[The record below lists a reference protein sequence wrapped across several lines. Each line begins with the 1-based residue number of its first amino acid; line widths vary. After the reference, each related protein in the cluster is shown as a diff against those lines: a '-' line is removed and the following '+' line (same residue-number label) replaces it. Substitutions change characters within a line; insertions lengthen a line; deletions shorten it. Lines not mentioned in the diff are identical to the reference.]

1 MEKLNSQLLVDFAWT
16 SDPFPDHLIILLS
29 NQTIGSYWSVVEIE
43 FIIKL
48 TCKCFNTTEY

>member
-1 MEKLNSQLLVDFAWT
+1 MEKLNSQLLVYFAWT
-16 SDPFPDHLIILLS
+16 SDPFPDHFIILSS
-29 NQTIGSYWSVVEIE
+29 NQTIDSYWSVVEIE